1 MTPTDDS
8 LSQTDARPQP
18 ASWQPA
24 LLLIFGQ
31 LAGGMRD
38 MSQFAFFLI
47 YLQERLALAPMTIS
61 TVVAGAQVASM
72 VTALLCGAITARL
85 GSKWVMVAGLGLA
98 GLNSLVF
105 QFHAFWGVAILW
117 LIGGAGSALMNVG
130 SSSYLTRLSGQGGL
144 GILAAFYALSMTIGG
159 TVGNPL
165 AALLIER
172 YDFSTFGW
180 VAIALT
186 VTATIV
192 LARWMPNLPD
202 DTPQSIVLR
211 TFAGAFL
218 ATLRQPKVRLLIG
231 LRGLPTLFYGT
242 LMVLVPLLINE
253 LSGSK
258 ATVAAYGTT
267 TLIVA
272 SAAQLLAGRAADRW
286 GARRPT
292 LVASSVIILAGV
304 GLYFGVEH
312 VAGLFFFG
320 VLGIT
325 AAWALSTLMYL
336 WVADGLPRAEHP
348 ATFGLLHAV
357 WSLSMIGGSVLGGW
371 LVRLTPGLPFL
382 LVGLINSV
390 ACLLVVL
397 YYRHQA
403 AAVEAHPAVNPLWPY
418 FVALLRRL
426 CCQTEPRNR

>member
-1 MTPTDDS
+1 
-8 LSQTDARPQP
+8 
-18 ASWQPA
+18 
-24 LLLIFGQ
+24 
-31 LAGGMRD
+31 

-72 VTALLCGAITARL
+72 VTALLCGAVTARL
-85 GSKWVMVAGLGLA
+85 GSKWVMVAGLLIA

-105 QFHAFWGVAILW
+105 QLHVFWAVALLW
-117 LIGGAGSALMNVG
+117 LIGGIGSALMNVG
-130 SSSYLTRLSGQGGL
+130 SSSYLTRLSSQGGL

-159 TVGNPL
+159 AVGNPL
-165 AALLIER
+165 AALLIAD
-172 YDFSTFGW
+172 YGYSTLGW
-180 VAIALT
+180 AALTLT
-186 VTATIV
+186 VTATVV

-202 DTPQSIVLR
+202 DTPQSIVLQ
-211 TFAGAFL
+211 TFFGAFL
-218 ATLRQPKVRLLIG
+218 TTLRQPKVRLLIG

-258 ATVAAYGTT
+258 GTVAAYGTT

-286 GARRPT
+286 GAQRPT
-292 LVASSVIILAGV
+292 LVAYSAIILAGI
-304 GLYFGVEH
+304 GLYFGVAH

-320 VLGIT
+320 VLGIA

-357 WSLSMIGGSVLGGW
+357 WSLSMIGGSMLGGW

-382 LVGLINSV
+382 LVGLLNSV
-390 ACLLVVL
+390 ACLLVIR
-397 YYRHQA
+397 YYRRQA
-403 AAVEAHPAVNPLWPY
+403 AEVAARSVVTNPL
-418 FVALLRRL
+418 
-426 CCQTEPRNR
+426 

>member
-1 MTPTDDS
+1 MVLLRTFRKSRLQIMRPTDDPS
-8 LSQTDARPQP
+8 SPTEVYSQP

-24 LLLIFGQ
+24 LLLIVGQ
-31 LAGGMRD
+31 LAAGMRD

-72 VTALLCGAITARL
+72 VTALLCGVVTARL
-85 GSKWVMVAGLGLA
+85 GSKWVMVAGLLIA

-105 QFHAFWGVAILW
+105 QLHTFWAVALLW
-117 LIGGAGSALMNVG
+117 LVGGIGSALMNVG

-144 GILAAFYALSMTIGG
+144 GILAALYALSMTIGG
-159 TVGNPL
+159 AIGNPL
-165 AALLIER
+165 TAILIAD
-172 YDFSTFGW
+172 YGFSTFGW
-180 VAIALT
+180 AAVTLT
-186 VTATIV
+186 LSATLV

-202 DTPQSIVLR
+202 DRAQSIVLR

-218 ATLRQPKVRLLIG
+218 TTLRQPKVRFLIG

-242 LMVLVPLLINE
+242 LMLLVPLLINN

-258 ATVAAYGTT
+258 GMVAAYGTT
-267 TLIVA
+267 TLVVA

-286 GARRPT
+286 GALRPT
-292 LVASSVIILAGV
+292 LVAYSAIILAGI
-304 GLYFGVEH
+304 GLCFGVGH
-312 VAGLFFFG
+312 LLWLFLFG
-320 VLGIT
+320 VIGIA

-382 LVGLINSV
+382 LVGLLNSV
-390 ACLLVVL
+390 ACLLVIR
-397 YYRHQA
+397 YYRRQ
-403 AAVEAHPAVNPLWPY
+403 AVELTVQPAVNP
-418 FVALLRRL
+418 V
-426 CCQTEPRNR
+426 